1 MGRSRFSH
9 RKEESYSM
17 FKRSVYI
24 FMAMVIMAMSPLQG
38 DAGVVLVLSGGGVKG
53 FAHLGV
59 METLELNGVPIVGIV
74 GTSMGALMGA
84 LRASGY
90 STKDIHG
97 ILKELD
103 LPSLL
108 SENTGPMFVFTGN
121 DRRAKTNTVSL
132 LTYKKQGDQKGPK
145 GLLTGDKLYTYF
157 SQLMKH
163 VTETDFYHLPIP
175 YAAVATD
182 INTGE
187 KVVLK
192 EGNLAA
198 AMRASMSI
206 PMVFEPWRIDDH
218 LLVDGGIVSNLPVY
232 TAKELF
238 PGIPIVAVDI
248 SDNMGSKVNSYMDV
262 LNQSLTILMRKTTD
276 EEGQAADI
284 LLRPDVSG
292 LGTLDN
298 VDPEAV
304 IALGVDATMP
314 MIDEIK
320 ALSEKGPALF
330 TLEEEERTL
339 SDIVGDIE
347 VHGLPPKM
355 AELVR
360 KRALRWIGKPVDQKK
375 INEGLDRLSESVGIE
390 MADYQLGRTA
400 SGDVLVRIDVRKSPE
415 LKLGISGYTTN
426 LHPNRWLY
434 LKGEMNGLLSE
445 YDSLIGVAKIGKQW
459 GIDLTYQTAP
469 QPMDGW
475 QFTLSAQNWQPAG
488 EEDHLRDWDRYAAGV
503 ARLFTLGEVNMGL
516 GYAYEHVDGD
526 AISAKDGTEAS
537 GITFFAEYDTL
548 DMPSDPTRGYAWKV
562 NAWWPNFDEV
572 NYRLSYF
579 KPLEVSSLWRTYL
592 RLGFAEGDM
601 NRRSHAVY
609 LGAAEELYSVASNP
623 IEAERMFWA
632 NLAFRKILNRT
643 AVGVLAGELFAS
655 WGYAMDKEWHKI
667 EAPWEVGLA
676 VNFPNNLIDMKL
688 AIMYGSEELKT
699 GFFLGVP
706 IWDHYPLP

>member
-1 MGRSRFSH
+1 ML
-9 RKEESYSM
+9 
-17 FKRSVYI
+17 KRQILALMIIIVT
-24 FMAMVIMAMSPLQG
+24 ALTPLKS
-38 DAGVVLVLSGGGVKG
+38 DAGVVLVLSGGGTKG

-59 METLELNGVPIVGIV
+59 METLELNGVQIVGIV

-90 STKDIHG
+90 STKDIHK
-97 ILKELD
+97 ILHDLD

-121 DRRAKTNTVSL
+121 DTRAKTSTIPA
-132 LTYKKQGDQKGPK
+132 LTYKKQEGQVGPK
-145 GLLTGDKLYTYF
+145 GMLAGDKLYMYF
-157 SQLMKH
+157 SRLMRH
-163 VTETDFYHLPIP
+163 VTETNFSKLPIP

-192 EGNLAA
+192 EGNLAS

-206 PMVFEPWRIDDH
+206 PMVFEPWKIDDH

-238 PGIPIVAVDI
+238 PGVPIVAVDI
-248 SDNMGSKVNSYMDV
+248 SGGMLDSVNSYMDV
-262 LNQSLTILMRKTTD
+262 LNQSLTILMRRTTD
-276 EEGQAADI
+276 EEARAADVLI
-284 LLRPDVSG
+284 TPNVAG

-298 VDPEAV
+298 IDPEIV
-304 IALGVDATMP
+304 VQLGVDATLNK
-314 MIDEIK
+314 IDEIK
-320 ALSEKGPALF
+320 ALSEKGPELYAVQD
-330 TLEEEERTL
+330 EEGNQ
-339 SDIVGDIE
+339 SDIVGDVE

-360 KRALRWIGKPVDQKK
+360 KRALRWVGRPVDDKK
-375 INEGLDRLSESVGIE
+375 INEALDKLSESMGVD

-400 SGDVLVRIDVRKSPE
+400 SGDVLVRIDVRRAPE

-434 LKGEMNGLLSE
+434 IKGEMTGIFSE
-445 YDSLIGVAKIGKQW
+445 YDTMIGVAKLGEQW
-459 GIDLTYQTAP
+459 GFDLTYQTAP
-469 QPMDGW
+469 QPMASW

-488 EEDHLRDWDRYAAGV
+488 MDDKLRDWDRYAIGV
-503 ARLFTLGEVNMGL
+503 ARLFTLGDVNMGL

-526 AISAKDGTEAS
+526 PVSPKDDTEAG

-548 DMPSDPTRGYAWKV
+548 DMPSDPTRGYAWKI
-562 NAWWPNFDEV
+562 NAWWPDFDEI
-572 NYRLSYF
+572 NYRVSYF
-579 KPLEVSSLWRTYL
+579 KPLEVWDVWRTYF
-592 RLGFAEGDM
+592 RAGFAEGDM
-601 NRRSHAVY
+601 NKRSHAVY
-609 LGAAEELYSVASNP
+609 LGAAEELYSVAAHP

-632 NLAFRKILNRT
+632 NFAVRKIINRT
-643 AVGVLAGELFAS
+643 AMGVIAAEMFAS
-655 WGYAMDKEWHKI
+655 WGYAMDKEWRKV

-676 VNFPNNLIDMKL
+676 VNFPNNLVDMKL
-688 AIMYGSEELKT
+688 AVMYGSEELKT
-699 GFFLGVP
+699 GFFLGIP

>member
-1 MGRSRFSH
+1 
-9 RKEESYSM
+9 
-17 FKRSVYI
+17 
-24 FMAMVIMAMSPLQG
+24 MVAAAVLALSPFQAG
-38 DAGVVLVLSGGGVKG
+38 AGVVLVLSGGGIKG

-90 STKDIHG
+90 STQDMHR

-121 DRRAKTNTVSL
+121 DRRAKTSTVSL
-132 LTYKKQGDQKGPK
+132 MTYKKQGNETGPK

-232 TAKELF
+232 TARELF

-248 SDNMGSKVNSYMDV
+248 SDSMGSGVNSYMDV

-298 VDPEAV
+298 VDPEKV
-304 IALGVDATMP
+304 IALGVDAAMP

-330 TLEEEERTL
+330 TLQEEERVL
-339 SDIVGDIE
+339 SDIVGDVE

-360 KRALRWIGKPVDQKK
+360 KRTLRWVGKPVDQKS
-375 INEGLDRLSESVGIE
+375 IDDGLERLSESVGIE
-390 MADYQLGRTA
+390 MADYQLGRTE
-400 SGDVLVRIDVRKSPE
+400 SGDILVRIDVRKSPE
-415 LKLGISGYTTN
+415 LKVGISGYTTN

-434 LKGEMNGLLSE
+434 LKGEMNGIFSE
-445 YDSLIGVAKIGKQW
+445 YDSLVGVAKIGEQW

-475 QFTLSAQNWQPAG
+475 QLTLSAQNWQPAG
-488 EEDHLRDWDRYAAGV
+488 EDDHLRDWDRYAIGA
-503 ARLFTLGEVNMGL
+503 ARLFTWGDVNMGL
-516 GYAYEHVDGD
+516 GYAYEHVDGES
-526 AISAKDGTEAS
+526 ISPKDDTEAG

-548 DMPSDPTRGYAWKV
+548 DMPSDPTKGYAWKI
-562 NAWWPNFDEV
+562 NAWWPDFDEV
-572 NYRLSYF
+572 NYRVSYF
-579 KPLEVSSLWRTYL
+579 KPLDVSSLWRTYL

-601 NRRSHAVY
+601 NKRSHAVY

-632 NLAFRKILNRT
+632 NLAVRKILNRT
-643 AVGVLAGELFAS
+643 AMGVLAGEIFAS
-655 WGYAMDKEWHKI
+655 WGYAMDKGWHKI
-667 EAPWEVGLA
+667 DAPWEVGLA

-688 AIMYGSEELKT
+688 AVMYGSEELKT

>member
-1 MGRSRFSH
+1 MLRRFIYVLMAAFVIALSP
-9 RKEESYSM
+9 
-17 FKRSVYI
+17 FK
-24 FMAMVIMAMSPLQG
+24 G
-38 DAGVVLVLSGGGVKG
+38 DAGVVLVLSGGGTKG

-90 STKDIHG
+90 STRDMHR
-97 ILKELD
+97 ILRELD

-121 DRRAKTNTVSL
+121 DRRAKTSTVSL
-132 LTYKKQGDQKGPK
+132 LTYKKQEGQTGPK
-145 GLLTGDKLYTYF
+145 GLLTGDKLYRYF

-206 PMVFEPWRIDDH
+206 PMVFEPWKIDDH

-248 SDNMGSKVNSYMDV
+248 SGGMDSKVNSYMDV

-276 EEGQAADI
+276 EEALAADI
-284 LLRPDVSG
+284 LLKPDVAG

-298 VDPEAV
+298 IDPETV
-304 IALGVDATMP
+304 VELGVEEAMKH
-314 MIDEIK
+314 IEEIK
-320 ALSEKGPALF
+320 ELSERGPALF
-330 TLEEEERTL
+330 SLQEEERHL
-339 SDIVGDIE
+339 SNIVGDIE

-360 KRALRWIGKPVDQKK
+360 KRVLRWIGKPVDEKK
-375 INEGLDRLSESVGIE
+375 INEGLDRLGESVGVE

-400 SGDVLVRIDVRKSPE
+400 SGDILVRIDVRKAPE
-415 LKLGISGYTTN
+415 LKVGISGYTTN

-434 LKGEMNGLLSE
+434 LKGEMNGILSE
-445 YDSLIGVAKIGKQW
+445 YDSLVGVAKIGEQW

-469 QPMDGW
+469 QPMDAW
-475 QFTLSAQNWQPAG
+475 QFTLSAQNWKPAG
-488 EEDHLRDWDRYAAGV
+488 DDNLRDWDRYAAGV
-503 ARLFTLGEVNMGL
+503 ARLFTFGDVNMGL

-526 AISAKDGTEAS
+526 PISQKDDTEAG

-548 DMPSDPTRGYAWKV
+548 DMPSDPTRGYAWKI
-562 NAWWPNFDEV
+562 NAWWPDFDEI
-572 NYRLSYF
+572 NYRLTYF
-579 KPLEVSSLWRTYL
+579 KPLDVSRIWRTYL

-601 NRRSHAVY
+601 NKRSHAVY
-609 LGAAEELYSVASNP
+609 LGAAEELYSVAARP

-632 NLAFRKILNRT
+632 NLAIRKIINRT

-655 WGYAMDKEWHKI
+655 WGYAMDKEWSKI
-667 EAPWEVGLA
+667 AAPWEVGLA
-676 VNFPNNLIDMKL
+676 VNFPNNIIDMKM